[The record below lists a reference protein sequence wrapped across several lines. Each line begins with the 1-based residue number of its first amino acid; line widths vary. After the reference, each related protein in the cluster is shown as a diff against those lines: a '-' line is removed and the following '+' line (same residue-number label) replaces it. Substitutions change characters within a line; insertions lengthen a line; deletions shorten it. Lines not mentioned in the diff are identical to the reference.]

1 MKMRPASLFL
11 SRPTPTC
18 TALSLLPLF
27 LLAFYALRH
36 HHGGAGPGNAD
47 RFHRAFLSS
56 AANATLAAY
65 LRALTLR
72 PHVAGTPPS
81 LDAVRLVRSHFESL
95 GLETHVASFA
105 PLLSYPVHASLAA
118 HFPNGTSVDLPLTEP
133 GLAPDAV
140 VPYHAYS
147 PSGSAVRARAVFV
160 NYGREEDY
168 AALAAAGAEVE
179 GCVAVVRRG
188 PLSRGDVVR
197 AAESKGVAAVL
208 MYTEADAASSR
219 RGVERGTVMRGL
231 GDPLSPGWAGV
242 EGGEALVLDADEGEV
257 AARFPKIPSMPVS
270 VECAEMILASLEGSP
285 VPPEWTETM
294 GFRVQGVGP
303 GPTALNFTYQGEKKV
318 AKIHNVYAVIR
329 GLEEPDRYILLGNH
343 RDAWTYGAVD
353 PNSGTAAL
361 LDIARRY
368 ARMMHEGWNPWR
380 SIILCS
386 WDAEEFGMIGS
397 TEWVEQNLMTLGS
410 KAVAYLNVDCAVQ
423 GPGFFA
429 RATPQL
435 DELLIEI
442 TKKVKDPDNKEAT
455 VYEMWT
461 KANGGINIQRLSGI
475 DSDYAPFLQ
484 YAGIPSVD
492 MYYGKDF
499 PVYHTAYDTYDWMVN
514 HADPLF
520 QRHVAAAGLWGLLA
534 LRLADDLILP
544 FNYLSYANQLQGYVD
559 ILINLLEGNISVHPL
574 TSSIQELVLA
584 AKEVELEAEKLSTE
598 QMTGELKVLR
608 RRALN
613 DRLMLAERGFLDAD
627 GLPYGRWF
635 KHLVY
640 GPSDYRS
647 KTSFFPGIAEAIWR
661 SAGTKSGE
669 GRASIQHEIWRVAR
683 AIQRVADV
691 LGGRPL

>member
-1 MKMRPASLFL
+1 MNMRPTSLFP
-11 SRPTPTC
+11 SKPTPTC
-18 TALSLLPLF
+18 TALSILALF
-27 LLAFYALRH
+27 LLASFYTLRH
-36 HHGGAGPGNAD
+36 PHAPRNAAH
-47 RFHRAFLSS
+47 FHRAFLSS
-56 AANATLAAY
+56 ASNATLAAY

-72 PHVAGTPPS
+72 PHLAGTQPS
-81 LDAVRLVRSHFESL
+81 LDAAHLVRAHFLSL
-95 GLETHVASFA
+95 GLETRVARFA
-105 PLLSYPVHASLAA
+105 PLLSYPVRASLAA

-133 GLAPDAV
+133 RLAPDAV

-147 PSGSAVRARAVFV
+147 PSGSAVRALAVFA

-168 AALAAAGAEVE
+168 AALSAIGVEVA

-188 PLSRGDVVR
+188 ALSRGDVVR
-197 AAESKGVAAVL
+197 AAESKGVLAVL
-208 MYTEADAASSR
+208 MYTEGRTAWSR
-219 RGVERGTVMRGL
+219 RGVERGTVMRGV

-242 EGGEALVLDADEGEV
+242 EGGEALGLEDEEV
-257 AARFPKIPSMPVS
+257 SARFPKIPSMPVS
-270 VECAEMILASLEGSP
+270 AECAEMILASLEGGRA
-285 VPPEWTETM
+285 PPEWTETL
-294 GFRVQGVGP
+294 GFKVRGVGP
-303 GPTALNFTYQGEKKV
+303 GPTALNFSYQGEKKV
-318 AKIHNVYAVIR
+318 VNIHNVFAVIR

-368 ARMMHEGWNPWR
+368 ALMMHMGWNPRR

-455 VYEMWT
+455 VYEMWA
-461 KANGGINIQRLSGI
+461 KADGGDNIQRLSGI

-492 MYYGKDF
+492 IYYGK
-499 PVYHTAYDTYDWMVN
+499 
-514 HADPLF
+514 
-520 QRHVAAAGLWGLLA
+520 AAGVWGLLA

-559 ILINLLEGNISVHPL
+559 IVINLLEGNISVHPL
-574 TSSIQELVLA
+574 TLSIQALVSV
-584 AKEVELEAEKLSTE
+584 AKEVELEAEKLSVE
-598 QMTGELKVLR
+598 RMTGELGVLR

-647 KTSFFPGIAEAIWR
+647 KISFFPGVAEAIWR
-661 SAGTKSGE
+661 SAGMRGGE
-669 GRASIQHEIWRVAR
+669 GRAPIQHEIWRVAR

-691 LGGRPL
+691 LGGRTL

>member
-1 MKMRPASLFL
+1 MKIRPSSLFP
-11 SRPTPTC
+11 SKPTPAC
-18 TALSLLPLF
+18 TALSILALF
-27 LLAFYALRH
+27 LLSLFAFHHHH
-36 HHGGAGPGNAD
+36 HHGGGHDPPGNAD
-47 RFHRAFLSS
+47 RFRRAFLSS
-56 AANATLAAY
+56 ASNATLAAY
-65 LRALTLR
+65 LRSLTLR

-81 LDAVRLVRSHFESL
+81 LDTARLVRTHFQSL
-95 GLETHVASFA
+95 GLDTRVARFA
-105 PLLSYPVHASLAA
+105 PVLSYPVRASLAA
-118 HFPNGTSVDLPLTEP
+118 HFPNGTSVDLPLAEP
-133 GLAPDAV
+133 GLGPDAV

-147 PSGSAVRARAVFV
+147 PSGSAARAPAVFA

-168 AALAAAGAEVE
+168 AALAAAGVEVKGE
-179 GCVAVVRRG
+179 
-188 PLSRGDVVR
+188 LSRGDAVR
-197 AAESKGVAAVL
+197 AAEAKGVAAVL
-208 MYTEADAASSR
+208 MYTEVDAASSR
-219 RGVERGTVMRGL
+219 RGVERGTVMRGV
-231 GDPLSPGWAGV
+231 GDPASPGWAGV
-242 EGGEALVLDADEGEV
+242 EGGEALGLEDEEV
-257 AARFPKIPSMPVS
+257 SARFPRIPSVPVS
-270 VECAEMILASLEGSP
+270 AECAEMILASLEGGP
-285 VPPEWTETM
+285 APPEWTETL
-294 GFRVQGVGP
+294 GFKVRGVGP

-318 AKIHNVYAVIR
+318 ATIHNVFAVIR

-368 ARMMHEGWNPWR
+368 ALMMRMGWNPRR

-397 TEWVEQNLMTLGS
+397 TEWVEQNLMILGS

-442 TKKVKDPDNKEAT
+442 TKQVKDSDNKEAT

-461 KANGGINIQRLSGI
+461 KADGGVNIKRLSGI

-514 HADPLF
+514 HGDPLF
-520 QRHVAAAGLWGLLA
+520 QRHVAAAGVWGLLA

-544 FNYLSYANQLQGYVD
+544 FNYLSYANQLQGYVN

-574 TSSIQELVLA
+574 TLSIQAIVSV
-584 AKEVELEAEKLSTE
+584 AKEVELEAEKLSVE
-598 QMTGELKVLR
+598 RMTGELGVLR

-647 KTSFFPGIAEAIWR
+647 KTSFFPGIGEAIWR
-661 SAGTKSGE
+661 SMGMRSRE
-669 GRASIQHEIWRVAR
+669 GQAAIQHEIWRVAR

-691 LGGRPL
+691 LGGQLL